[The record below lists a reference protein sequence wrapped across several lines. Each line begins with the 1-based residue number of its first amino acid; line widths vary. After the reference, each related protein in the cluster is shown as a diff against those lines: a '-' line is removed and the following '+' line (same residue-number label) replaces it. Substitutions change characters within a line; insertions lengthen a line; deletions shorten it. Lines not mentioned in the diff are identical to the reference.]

1 VPGGLFGEQRIADI
15 KIYMLREMP
24 MGNILKKIFWNLGIS
39 QSRGITI
46 LCIVA
51 GAVAFILFVL
61 ILLILRRRKFKK
73 VINVNL
79 TDGGETSDKQPEA
92 SYEPIVKRIK
102 QVKKKY
108 KSILFTSIET
118 GALPVTIPVNVAIGL
133 AKNKKRCLLID
144 LDLKRDAVAKAF
156 GLDAGQGDLR
166 AKSVQTEFENLW
178 VWPGHNFSQVKQMN
192 IAEIVEKALD
202 RFDFILINA
211 PSLVSSPDRKQII
224 LAARAAFICTKNTS
238 EMKKLA
244 ELIKPLDCT
253 IIGHIQIS

>member
-1 VPGGLFGEQRIADI
+1 
-15 KIYMLREMP
+15 MLREMP